1 MRAVFSTIDR
11 TREKGR
17 PVIGGINRCM
27 EVVTAYFRYYF
38 MYLFVKGKVLLC
50 GKISDLVGQIN
61 FAPSGQSS
69 VWFIIWSK
77 GLEPINRMR

>member
-38 MYLFVKGKVLLC
+38 LYLFVKEKVLLC
-50 GKISDLVGQIN
+50 GKKSDLVGQLSL
-61 FAPSGQSS
+61 APNGQRS
-69 VWFIIWSK
+69 V
-77 GLEPINRMR
+77 